1 MPAAATSS
9 ARGVHRYADGSE
21 SAFLTAARWGAS
33 AVLADLAAAGA
44 AVNAIAYSNYLGRH
58 ASAAMWGGMYKSAE
72 NLRILHGCG
81 CDLSFTTEEGVS
93 AGSSFFRSRCV
104 CGAASTLA
112 SPCRHR
118 CAFFT
123 NKVCVNVRIFLDKAV
138 NELIYVRG
146 RYNLS
151 SIFV

>member
-1 MPAAATSS
+1 M
-9 ARGVHRYADGSE
+9 HRYADGSE

-93 AGSSFFRSRCV
+93 AGSLAAEGGCAEALRFLLDEARVDDPGALLRAALRRLDGLDSREHTPY
-104 CGAASTLA
+104 S
-112 SPCRHR
+112 
-118 CAFFT
+118 
-123 NKVCVNVRIFLDKAV
+123 
-138 NELIYVRG
+138 
-146 RYNLS
+146 
-151 SIFV
+151 